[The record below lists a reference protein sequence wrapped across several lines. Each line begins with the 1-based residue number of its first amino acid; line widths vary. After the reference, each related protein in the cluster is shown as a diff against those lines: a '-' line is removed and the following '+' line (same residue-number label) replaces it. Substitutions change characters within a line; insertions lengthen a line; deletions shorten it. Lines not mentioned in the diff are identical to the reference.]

1 VKEMAE
7 ETENI
12 AEPKGRGTQP
22 FILGGILVL
31 IIGLAGGIFAADLVN
46 TEDEA
51 ASNDASATAGVGG
64 GSAPAVVADTITH
77 DLGEFSINL
86 KDPSTMRI
94 LQMRIVLE
102 CESAM
107 KPKIEAKTP
116 QLRDSVLM
124 FASEY
129 TVTSLAGMEGKM
141 NLRDEILMRIN
152 SILKPERVERVY
164 FTKFIIGK

>member
-1 VKEMAE
+1 MAE

-12 AEPKGRGTQP
+12 AEPKEKGLQPVILASLLTLIVGT
-22 FILGGILVL
+22 V
-31 IIGLAGGIFAADLVN
+31 GGIFAADLVKG
-46 TEDEA
+46 EDSGTGAEV
-51 ASNDASATAGVGG
+51 SATAGVGG
-64 GSAPAVVADTITH
+64 GAAPSVVADTTTY

-94 LQMRIVLE
+94 LQMSIVLE
-102 CESAM
+102 CETALV
-107 KPKIEAKTP
+107 PEIEGSKP

-152 SILKPERVERVY
+152 SILKPHRVERVY

>member
-1 VKEMAE
+1 MAE

-12 AEPKGRGTQP
+12 AEPKERGMQP
-22 FILGGILVL
+22 VILAGLLML
-31 IIGLAGGIFAADLVN
+31 IVGVVGGIFAADLVKG
-46 TEDEA
+46 EDDTTGA
-51 ASNDASATAGVGG
+51 DVSATAGVSGA
-64 GSAPAVVADTITH
+64 GSAVVVPDTTTH

-94 LQMRIVLE
+94 LQMSIVLE
-102 CESAM
+102 CETALVAE
-107 KPKIEAKTP
+107 IESKTP

-152 SILKPERVERVY
+152 SILKPARVERVY

>member
-1 VKEMAE
+1 MAE

-12 AEPKGRGTQP
+12 AEAKPRSLQP
-22 FILGGILVL
+22 IILTGLLAAILGGVIGIL
-31 IIGLAGGIFAADLVN
+31 GTDYMSGEETTDGS
-46 TEDEA
+46 EA
-51 ASNDASATAGVGG
+51 AASATAGAAK
-64 GSAPAVVADTITH
+64 APSITADTTTYE
-77 DLGEFSINL
+77 LGDFSINL

-94 LQMRIVLE
+94 LQMSIVLE
-102 CESAM
+102 CDTALISE
-107 KPKIEAKTP
+107 IEQSHA
-116 QLRDSVLM
+116 QLRDSVNM

-152 SILKPERVERVY
+152 SILKPDRVERVY